1 MVSRPKPFVRPLRP
15 AAPVPTDP
23 YLPAAEVP
31 LPEVIEKDSDSVWA
45 LWNDAME
52 DNAGKD
58 ANTQPAT
65 LLMGLP
71 DLTKDTDTQPATL
84 LMGLPELL
92 KDSDTQ

>member
-1 MVSRPKPFVRPLRP
+1 MASRPKPFVRPLRP
-15 AAPVPTDP
+15 AASVSTES
-23 YLPAAEVP
+23 YFPAAEVP
-31 LPEVIEKDSDSVWA
+31 LHDVIEKDSDSVVS
-45 LWNDAME
+45 LWNDAMD

-71 DLTKDTDTQPATL
+71 DLSKDTDTQPATL